1 MSDSDGDSVRSAHGS
16 PAHSPGYSPSSPE
29 YEPNGNGEYEDPDPR
44 LRPRNSEYDPRNPS
58 YSPMSPGGVA
68 GPSNPRRSRAS
79 RSPSPRNSRSP
90 SPWGNIPSQNSFE
103 PGRYDTKDFDNEDFK
118 VPIVASGGFELHFPD
133 LKYQGSKKRK
143 PMEIEKS
150 FGLLKKDNSVL
161 KFRIKVKESA
171 HGTHLHSFNMELIY
185 LGEHSIDCRHS
196 IYIRTVS
203 F

>member
-1 MSDSDGDSVRSAHGS
+1 MSDSDGDSVRSAHS
-16 PAHSPGYSPSSPE
+16 PRYSPRYSPSSPD
-29 YEPNGNGEYEDPDPR
+29 YGPNGNGEYAEYEEDR
-44 LRPRNSEYDPRNPS
+44 LVVRPRNSEYDPRNLS
-58 YSPMSPGGVA
+58 YSPMSPGG
-68 GPSNPRRSRAS
+68 
-79 RSPSPRNSRSP
+79 
-90 SPWGNIPSQNSFE
+90 FD

-133 LKYQGSKKRK
+133 LKTQGSKKRK
-143 PMEIEKS
+143 PMKIEKS

-196 IYIRTVS
+196 I
-203 F
+203 

>member
-44 LRPRNSEYDPRNPS
+44 LRPRNLEYDPRNPS
-58 YSPMSPGGVA
+58 YSPASPGGVA
-68 GPSNPRRSRAS
+68 GPSNNRRSRS
-79 RSPSPRNSRSP
+79 PRSPSP
-90 SPWGNIPSQNSFE
+90 SQYGFDS
-103 PGRYDTKDFDNEDFK
+103 GRYDTKDFDNEDFK

-133 LKYQGSKKRK
+133 LKTQGSKRRK
-143 PMEIEKS
+143 PMKIEKS

-161 KFRIKVKESA
+161 KFRIKVNESA

-196 IYIRTVS
+196 IYIREVS

>member
-1 MSDSDGDSVRSAHGS
+1 MSDSDGDSVHSAHGS
-16 PAHSPGYSPSSPE
+16 PAHSPRSSPSSPDLHRMSPIPD
-29 YEPNGNGEYEDPDPR
+29 YYGPNGNREYDYRIPYID
-44 LRPRNSEYDPRNPS
+44 RPRNSEYDPRNPS
-58 YSPMSPGGVA
+58 YSPASPGGVA
-68 GPSNPRRSRAS
+68 GPSNPRRS
-79 RSPSPRNSRSP
+79 
-90 SPWGNIPSQNSFE
+90 WDNIPIQNSFD

-143 PMEIEKS
+143 PMKIEKS

-161 KFRIKVKESA
+161 KFRIKVNESV

-196 IYIRTVS
+196 I
-203 F
+203 

>member
-16 PAHSPGYSPSSPE
+16 PAHSPGYSPSSPD
-29 YEPNGNGEYEDPDPR
+29 YGPNGNGEYEDPDPR

-58 YSPMSPGGVA
+58 YSPASPGGVA
-68 GPSNPRRSRAS
+68 GPSNPRRS
-79 RSPSPRNSRSP
+79 
-90 SPWGNIPSQNSFE
+90 WDNIPIQNNPFD

-133 LKYQGSKKRK
+133 LKTQGSKKRK
-143 PMEIEKS
+143 PMKIEKS

-185 LGEHSIDCRHS
+185 LGEHSIDCRYS
-196 IYIRTVS
+196 IYVRTVS
-203 F
+203 S